1 MNTPDPLPDRVAGNK
16 PLAKIEGILCYL
28 SAIATFLMMLVV
40 VIAVG
45 MRYFV
50 GQPLAW
56 TYEIISSYL
65 MVCLFFLAISEGLRI
80 HSHIAIDV
88 FRAKIPQPIIH
99 IGMAIG
105 YAGATLLMIMIARQ
119 GLIRLESSWLGHDV
133 ISMTT
138 PWPTWPTFLLL
149 TLGCLIFA
157 LRCLIRTIAHLGS
170 LFTGRQ
176 IASIPASNGETG
188 TEGAE

>member
-1 MNTPDPLPDRVAGNK
+1 MNTPAPRPDRIPGNK
-16 PLAKIEGILCYL
+16 LLAKVEGILCNL
-28 SAIATFLMMLVV
+28 SAVATFLMMLVV

-45 MRYFV
+45 MRYFA

-88 FRAKIPQPIIH
+88 FRTKIPEPITH
-99 IGMAIG
+99 IGMAVG
-105 YAGATLLMIMIARQ
+105 YGAATILMLMIAKQ
-119 GLIRLESSWLGHDV
+119 GYIRLESSWLGNDI

-138 PWPTWPTFLLL
+138 PWPTWPTFFLL

-157 LRCLIRTIAHLGS
+157 LRCLMRAIAHLGS
-170 LFTGRQ
+170 LLTGKD
-176 IASIPASNGETG
+176 IASMPASSGETG